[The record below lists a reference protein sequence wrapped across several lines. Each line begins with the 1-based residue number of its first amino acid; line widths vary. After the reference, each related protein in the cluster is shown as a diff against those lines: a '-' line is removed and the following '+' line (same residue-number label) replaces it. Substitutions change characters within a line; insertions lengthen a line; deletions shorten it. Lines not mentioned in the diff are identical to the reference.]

1 MSLTYKKATRRPSVF
16 RRLTTFTVDEFDTLV
31 KKLRPEWNRRE
42 HARLSQRTDRVRA
55 VGQGRPYAGS
65 FETMVLLA
73 VVYLRTPAGNAFLA
87 LLFGIDEVTVRTW
100 RKRILPLL
108 SDRFVP
114 DTAVSGKR
122 KRINDVDEFLKEYPE
137 LKELIGDGCELK
149 TQRPKRKQGKN
160 YTGKSKRHVKKFVL
174 ITNRTD
180 GLILG
185 RTVVRPGSVHD
196 KRILDED
203 PLHKRLDK
211 HKDILKRFDS
221 AWTGEDPILGYLV
234 NKRGRRGHPLTY
246 REKRVNKKLSKIRI
260 GVEHAI
266 RRIKTFRR
274 LAETVVIRMTGG
286 LATTLNA
293 AINLANFAVLVR
305 RTKTA

>member
-16 RRLTTFTVDEFDTLV
+16 RRLTTYTVDEFDTLV
-31 KKLRPEWNRRE
+31 KKLRPEWDRRE
-42 HARLSQRTDRVRA
+42 HARLAERTDRVRA

-73 VVYLRTPAGNAFLA
+73 VLYLRTPAGNVFLS

-108 SDRFVP
+108 SDRFIP
-114 DTAVSGKR
+114 DTEVTGKR
-122 KRINDVDEFLKEYPE
+122 KRINDLDEFLKEYPE

-174 ITNRTD
+174 VTNRTD
-180 GLILG
+180 GLILA
-185 RTVVRPGSVHD
+185 RTVIRPGSVHD
-196 KRILDED
+196 KRVLDED

-211 HKDILKRFDS
+211 RKDLLKRFDS
-221 AWTGEDPILGYLV
+221 AWTGEDPTLGYVV
-234 NKRGRRGHPLTY
+234 NKRGRRGHPLGDKD
-246 REKRVNKKLSKIRI
+246 KRANKKLSKIRI
-260 GVEHAI
+260 IVEHAI
-266 RRIKTFRR
+266 RRVKTFRR
-274 LAETVVIRMTGG
+274 LAETVVIHMAGG
-286 LATTLNA
+286 FDAALDA
-293 AINLANFAVLVR
+293 AINLANFTVLVR
-305 RTKTA
+305 QTKTA